1 MNIPPEAVL
10 AELQEQ
16 LAAIARETARLLVQP
31 QHDSGDVAALDIRAA
46 ALRERIAAVQARN
59 ERPEPVELRRGY
71 GGPLVS
77 GG

>member
-1 MNIPPEAVL
+1 MNSPPEAAL

-16 LAAIARETARLLVQP
+16 LAEIARETARLLIQ
-31 QHDSGDVAALDIRAA
+31 QKQDSADVEALDIRAA
-46 ALRERIAAVQARN
+46 ALRERIAAAQAQN

-71 GGPLVS
+71 GGPLLS